1 MTSEYRSGR
10 PDSFRNATFGDFK
23 GTLKGFL
30 HCPYDPVLPV
40 ERNESVN
47 QIQTTD
53 TTLRI
58 RVAPSLEAEIVG
70 HVQLGYYNVLQ
81 TEEADGYVWYEI
93 SKDRWCANITTNYLP
108 SDSSDFVKQI
118 EEWANAMVT
127 TVKQKDKKI
136 SDLTSDMREI
146 ESIARKW

>member
-1 MTSEYRSGR
+1 M
-10 PDSFRNATFGDFK
+10 
-23 GTLKGFL
+23 
-30 HCPYDPVLPV
+30 
-40 ERNESVN
+40 
-47 QIQTTD
+47 
-53 TTLRI
+53 
-58 RVAPSLEAEIVG
+58 
-70 HVQLGYYNVLQ
+70 QLGYYNVLQ
-81 TEEADGYVWYEI
+81 TEEADGYTWYEI

-136 SDLTSDMREI
+136 SDLTSDMKEI